1 MLKSGHFRAGTVVM
15 VNMTDPIVDRT
26 VRQLDGYG
34 LNDYDGKATP
44 ATRSQTVSLL
54 LLEICEDEFT
64 VRSTTVHRRLIII
77 AY

>member
-1 MLKSGHFRAGTVVM
+1 M

-34 LNDYDGKATP
+34 LNDYDGRATP
-44 ATRSQTVSLL
+44 ATRSRTVSLS

-64 VRSTTVHRRLIII
+64 IQLTTIHRRLIIV
-77 AY
+77 Y